1 MKYIILYGL
10 YLFLCLPLLFMIG
23 DEHFTYNINQDS
35 YCTHKILWV
44 IVSLKL
50 LDIIVTIK
58 DKLRLRQHDMTFSIN
73 SY

>member
-1 MKYIILYGL
+1 
-10 YLFLCLPLLFMIG
+10 MIG

-50 LDIIVTIK
+50 LDIMVTIK

-73 SY
+73 S